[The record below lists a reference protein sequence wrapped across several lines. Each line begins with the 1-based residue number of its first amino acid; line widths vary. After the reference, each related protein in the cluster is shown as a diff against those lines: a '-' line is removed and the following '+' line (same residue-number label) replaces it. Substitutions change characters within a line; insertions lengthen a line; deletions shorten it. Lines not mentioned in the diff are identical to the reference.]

1 MVQQGY
7 AQRDYPPDGSREGQA
22 PLMDVPLRLTD
33 HAGRKRQGRAVLLP
47 RWPTGSG
54 GERAAKGEDFRIV
67 LLSEPPE
74 GPVSPV
80 EGMVVS
86 APAGRLAFAA
96 DAVKEVAAT
105 YRAGAQSGLSLSPE
119 DAELL
124 RQGRLFA
131 AAPLQVTPEEVFAE
145 GKAHLDLLARDLL
158 LSTAVAEYLSPM
170 AIALYAPGAA
180 KPAGMERLQDLS
192 DLIRAVGDGGPAD
205 QAPEAKDALTR
216 LSQLVSCAD
225 REHFITCAEQI
236 YPDRRALMEDIYML
250 RAFVQSPQ
258 QANELLS
265 MQRFLQQAVVPA
277 EEADLALDRALAL
290 EQLPFAILAVE
301 PQRFPPA
308 RAMLDSFRRKYIS
321 EYREHHTRH
330 WAQMARLHAQLRE
343 EQTLV
348 EALHRLNTLAELG
361 PPAGMGALSAYEQL
375 VAETAGC
382 PLIGGVEEML
392 ETEAV
397 CPACRLAM
405 DETAPVQRVE
415 EIMQRIRRGCEQQ
428 RARLSSSAV
437 QQVLRRSN
445 DARVEQF
452 LRMVQASQLSSSL
465 PDILDDELTGYLRR
479 FLVESRIQEALEPI
493 LDQLQEGVPPSV
505 DNAQAV
511 MREVSQ
517 VLQRAFQAGRKALPP
532 GEAAVDESPPR
543 RKRKR

>member
-1 MVQQGY
+1 MPRQEY
-7 AQRDYPPDGSREGQA
+7 AHRDYLPDACQDGQA

-47 RWPTGSG
+47 RWPAEPG
-54 GERAAKGEDFRIV
+54 GGRAAKGEDFRIV

-74 GPVSPV
+74 GLVSPA

-86 APAGRLAFAA
+86 APASRLASAA
-96 DAVKEVAAT
+96 DAVGEVVAP
-105 YRAGAQSGLSLSPE
+105 YRAGTRSGLALSPQ

-131 AAPLQVTPEEVFAE
+131 AAPLQVTPEEVFVE

-158 LSTAVAEYLSPM
+158 LSTAVAEYLSPIAM
-170 AIALYAPGAA
+170 ALYAPGAA
-180 KPAGMERLQDLS
+180 KPPGMERLQDLS
-192 DLIRAVGDGGPAD
+192 DLIRAVGAGPAGE
-205 QAPEAKDALTR
+205 APEAKDALTR
-216 LSQLVSCAD
+216 LSQLASSAD
-225 REHFITCAEQI
+225 REHFITCAEQT
-236 YPDRRALMEDIYML
+236 YPHKRALMEDIYML

-258 QANELLS
+258 QANELLT
-265 MQRFLQQAVVPA
+265 MQRFLQRAAVPA
-277 EEADLALDRALAL
+277 EEADLTLDRSLAI
-290 EQLPFAILAVE
+290 EQLPFAILAAE
-301 PQRFPPA
+301 PQRFPSA

-321 EYREHHTRH
+321 EYREHHTRY
-330 WAQMARLHAQLRE
+330 WAQMARLHAQLRD

-382 PLIGGVEEML
+382 PLVGGVEEMP

-397 CPACRLAM
+397 CPTCGLAM
-405 DETAPVQRVE
+405 GQTAPVQRVE
-415 EIMQRIRRGCEQQ
+415 EIMQRIRRASEQQ

-452 LRMVQASQLSSSL
+452 LKMVQASQLSSL

-493 LDQLQEGVPPSV
+493 LDHLQEGVPPKV
-505 DNAQAV
+505 NDAQTA
-511 MREVSQ
+511 MREISQ
-517 VLQRAFQAGRKALPP
+517 VLQRAFQAARKALPP
-532 GEAAVDESPPR
+532 GEPVLEGSPPR

>member
-1 MVQQGY
+1 MQQGY
-7 AQRDYPPDGSREGQA
+7 AQRDYPAGGGQEAQA
-22 PLMDVPLRLTD
+22 PLMDLPLDLTD
-33 HAGRKRQGRAVLLP
+33 YSGRKRQGRAVLLP
-47 RWPTGSG
+47 RWPEGPG
-54 GERAAKGEDFRIV
+54 GESAAKGEDFRIV

-74 GPVSPV
+74 GLVSPA

-86 APAGRLAFAA
+86 APAGRLAFGAN
-96 DAVKEVAAT
+96 AVGEVAAT
-105 YRAGAQSGLSLSPE
+105 YTAGARSGLSLSPE

-131 AAPLQVTPEEVFAE
+131 AAPLQVTAEEVFAE
-145 GKAHLDLLARDLL
+145 GKADLDLLARDLL
-158 LSTAVAEYLSPM
+158 LSTAVAEYLSPVAM
-170 AIALYAPGAA
+170 ALYAPGAA
-180 KPAGMERLQDLS
+180 KPASMERLQDLS
-192 DLIRAVGDGGPAD
+192 DLIRTVGDGGPAD
-205 QAPEAKDALTR
+205 EAPEAKDALTR
-216 LSQLVSCAD
+216 LSQLASCAD
-225 REHFITCAEQI
+225 REHFINCAEQT
-236 YPDRRALMEDIYML
+236 YADRRALMEDIYML

-258 QANELLS
+258 EANELLA

-277 EEADLALDRALAL
+277 EEADLALDRSLAV
-290 EQLPFAILAVE
+290 EQLPFAILAAE

-343 EQTLV
+343 EQTLA

-361 PPAGMGALSAYEQL
+361 PPAGMSALSAYEQL

-382 PLIGGVEEML
+382 PLIGGVEEMP
-392 ETEAV
+392 ETEVV
-397 CPACRLAM
+397 CPACGLSM

-428 RARLSSSAV
+428 RTRLSSNAV

-452 LRMVQASQLSSSL
+452 LKVVQASQLSSL

-493 LDQLQEGVPPSV
+493 LDRVQEGVPPKLT
-505 DNAQAV
+505 DAQAA

-517 VLQRAFQAGRKALPP
+517 LLQRAFQVARKALPP
-532 GEAAVDESPPR
+532 GEPVVEKSPPR